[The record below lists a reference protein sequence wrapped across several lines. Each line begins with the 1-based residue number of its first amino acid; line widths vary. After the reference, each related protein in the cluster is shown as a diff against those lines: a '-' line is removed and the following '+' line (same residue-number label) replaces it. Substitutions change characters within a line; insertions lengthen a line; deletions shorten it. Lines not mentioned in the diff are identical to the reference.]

1 MERKQEKNGKWDPGN
16 GVVLEN
22 KEIRSLAK
30 NSETRTY
37 DDDHSS
43 VYLFVSSFLFSFSF
57 LFLFPTPVLW
67 ENRWGMNRYPEGICH
82 QTIHDQRLHW
92 AILG

>member
-43 VYLFVSSFLFSFSF
+43 VYLFVSSFFIFFFLFYSFSP
-57 LFLFPTPVLW
+57 LLSSGRTD
-67 ENRWGMNRYPEGICH
+67 GG
-82 QTIHDQRLHW
+82 
-92 AILG
+92 